1 VRGEATVNA
10 ARARFLRRRGCG
22 RGGGILLL
30 LLRVLIFGFAGTVLG
45 RGVGHGENAG
55 HGAGGIGGKILAAA
69 VGIAPS
75 RGGFQ
80 QSQQRA
86 GRRLAASR
94 PEARQTFLDG
104 RGEERDQ
111 PAPLSG
117 KRRAGGGL
125 EQRLG
130 LRRDPH
136 REHPLAGQI
145 PERRRGHGREL
156 GARGEGSCVG
166 LFLRRAHRL
175 EQRADMHLQN
185 TGKQGRFVGVS
196 AAEAR
201 GRNLHMPGDAC
212 KRGLR
217 HTARGEE
224 RKRRS
229 AHFLLPFGT
238 RLGEPVF
245 AECFKIGRAVMDEV
259 VVAFPGGLRLAARLD
274 QRGGC
279 LLRRRYRWSW
289 SF

>member
-1 VRGEATVNA
+1 MVA
-10 ARARFLRRRGCG
+10 
-22 RGGGILLL
+22 
-30 LLRVLIFGFAGTVLG
+30 GFAVTVLG
-45 RGVGHGENAG
+45 RGVGHGQHSG
-55 HGAGGIGGKILAAA
+55 HGARRVGGKILGAA
-69 VGIAPS
+69 VGIAPGS
-75 RGGFQ
+75 GGLE
-80 QSQQRA
+80 QSKQRA

-94 PEARQTFLDG
+94 SKPGQRFLDG
-104 RGEERDQ
+104 RGKERDQ

-117 KRRAGGGL
+117 KRRAGRGL
-125 EQRLG
+125 QQRLG

-156 GARGEGSCVG
+156 GARGEGSRVG
-166 LFLRRAHRL
+166 LFLRRAHDL
-175 EQRADMHLQN
+175 EQRVHMRLQN
-185 TGKQGRFVGVS
+185 AGKQRGLVGVG

-201 GRNLHMPGDAC
+201 GRNLHLPGDAR

-217 HTARGEE
+217 HAARGEE

-229 AHFLLPFGT
+229 AHFLLPLGT

-245 AECFKIGRAVMDEV
+245 AQCLKIGRAVMDEV
-259 VVAFPGGLRLAARLD
+259 VVAFPGGLRLTARLD

-279 LLRRRYRWSW
+279 VLRRRYRWSW